1 MTLRRT
7 TAAVFAIVLAGAL
20 TSCSI
25 SGGDVPDLTFDDTVN
40 DAVLQVAR
48 DGTTVPVSEVVDV
61 EWDEAALFTEGE
73 PVEAIEE
80 VVGETGLKGK
90 RYVSSP
96 NLIVLRKDGEVVG
109 LIGTSA
115 DVFDGEYKVLLGSDA
130 VLAPEK
136 RGVGLVVLTTGP

>member
-7 TAAVFAIVLAGAL
+7 TAAALAAVLAGTL

-25 SGGDVPDLTFDDTVN
+25 LGGDMPDLTFDDTVN

-61 EWDEAALFTEGE
+61 AWDEAALFAEGAE
-73 PVEAIEE
+73 VETIEG

-96 NLIVLRKDGEVVG
+96 SLIVLRNEGEVVA
-109 LIGTSA
+109 LIGATA
-115 DVFDGEYKVLLGSDA
+115 DVFDGEYGVLLGSDA
-130 VLAPEK
+130 VLAPEE

>member
-7 TAAVFAIVLAGAL
+7 AAALAVVLAGAL

-25 SGGDVPDLTFDDTVN
+25 LGGDMPDLTFDDTVN
-40 DAVLQVAR
+40 DAVARVAQE
-48 DGTTVPVSEVVDV
+48 GTTVPMGDLVDIP
-61 EWDEAALFTEGE
+61 WDEAALFAEGE

-80 VVGETGLKGK
+80 IVGETGLKGK

-96 NLIVLRKDGEVVG
+96 SLIVLRKDGEVVS
-109 LIGTSA
+109 LIGATA
-115 DVFDGEYKVLLGSDA
+115 DVFDGEYGVLLGSDA
-130 VLAPEK
+130 VLAPEE